1 MEALSQKR
9 GPRTRIGAGTS
20 ATVGALLS
28 LCMLLPGCLV
38 APSPPIAKPPAVVA
52 TPIGGHVTA
61 GVSAADSVAGVTPV
75 YVSVA
80 NGTDVS
86 RIVIPSQVF
95 AITASGQRVAPMPP
109 GEAARRAGNASQL
122 RAVLVNATT
131 SGVTAGALGAGT
143 GAAIG
148 SIAGNGVSEGALIGG
163 ALAAAGGMFHGISRT
178 ENQADRQANQQIRA
192 LALRRENVR
201 RNFTASG
208 YVFFPEGEY
217 REIDLILVNQETGDT
232 EEIRKPWP

>member
-1 MEALSQKR
+1 MEAPQQNRRAGVRSRLA
-9 GPRTRIGAGTS
+9 IGSTA
-20 ATVGALLS
+20 GALLA
-28 LCMLLPGCLV
+28 LCLLLPGCTV
-38 APSPPIAKPPAVVA
+38 APSPPIAKPAAVVA
-52 TPIGGHVTA
+52 TPIGGRVTA
-61 GVSAADSVAGVTPV
+61 GVSTADSVAGVTPV

-86 RIVIPSQVF
+86 RTVIPSQVF
-95 AITASGQRVAPMPP
+95 AITSSGQRVAPIPP

-131 SGVTAGALGAGT
+131 SSVTAGALGAGT

-148 SIAGNGVSEGALIGG
+148 SIAGGGVSEGALIGG
-163 ALAAAGGMFHGISRT
+163 AVAAAGGMFRGISQT
-178 ENQADRQANQQIRA
+178 QNSANQQVNEQIHA

-208 YVFFPEGEY
+208 YVFFPEGDY
-217 REIDLILVNQETGDT
+217 REIDLILVNHETGDT